1 MNDSRTLVDAGEWG
15 QTLKELAEREQ
26 RSISQMGRILI
37 QEAIKAR
44 QQERSIS
51 FGNLLR
57 SLDELSPEELIS
69 TAEKIFELLKN
80 SVESNTVSKRKTA
93 PIQLKAFLTQL
104 AYGELPTNGQLVTL
118 AHDLG
123 IPTETLMLIRD
134 RLSQQKKGKQTNGS

>member
-1 MNDSRTLVDAGEWG
+1 MNDSRTLVDVGEWG
-15 QTLKELAEREQ
+15 QPLKELAEREQ

-57 SLDELSPEELIS
+57 SLDELSPGELIS

-80 SVESNTVSKRKTA
+80 SVEPNPVSKRKTDA
-93 PIQLKAFLTQL
+93 DTRSPDR
-104 AYGELPTNGQLVTL
+104 E
-118 AHDLG
+118 
-123 IPTETLMLIRD
+123 IR
-134 RLSQQKKGKQTNGS
+134 K

>member
-37 QEAIKAR
+37 QEAIRAR

-80 SVESNTVSKRKTA
+80 SVESDPVSKRKTA
-93 PIQLKAFLTQL
+93 PTQLKAFLTQL
-104 AYGELPTNGQLVTL
+104 ADGELPTNGQLVTL

-123 IPTETLMLIRD
+123 VPTETLMLIRD
-134 RLSQQKKGKQTNGS
+134 RIFQQKKGKQTNGA

>member
-1 MNDSRTLVDAGEWG
+1 MNDSRTLVDAGEFG

-80 SVESNTVSKRKTA
+80 TVESNTVAKRKAA

-104 AYGELPTNGQLVTL
+104 ADGELPTNGQLVTL

-123 IPTETLMLIRD
+123 VPTETLMLIRD
-134 RLSQQKKGKQTNGS
+134 RIFQQKEREQANGT